1 MKLFLNIVFL
11 LMAAASQAEM
21 LKIAELDRDGV
32 RWLVVSADQ
41 LNPLYG
47 IDVEMTF
54 SSDRL
59 EIVTAGSGQ
68 EAASVVPGELFG
80 DGTFTIVNRADI
92 RAGKIRYAASVL
104 NPAPE
109 ISGSG
114 VLFSIP
120 FRAKGK
126 DAGEFAIV
134 NAEAGT
140 RDGIKRTLPGAA
152 VVKVLPPQSLPSSA
166 AKNTGYA
173 LPAEIA
179 VAAQSND
186 LPVWLLVVLAAVLF
200 VLILLAAVL
209 LRRIRQLE
217 QQQG

>member
-1 MKLFLNIVFL
+1 MKLFLNTMFL
-11 LMAAASQAEM
+11 LMAAVSQAEM

-41 LNPLYG
+41 LKPLYG

-54 SSDRL
+54 SSDSL
-59 EIVTAGSGQ
+59 ELVATSAEQG
-68 EAASVVPGELFG
+68 AAPVVPGELFG
-80 DGTFTIVNRADI
+80 GGTFTIVNRADI

-104 NPAPE
+104 NPSPE

-114 VLFSIP
+114 VLFSVP

-134 NAEAGT
+134 SAEAGT
-140 RDGIKRTLPGAA
+140 RDGVKRSLPQVAP
-152 VVKVLPPQSLPSSA
+152 VQVLPPRSVPTSA
-166 AKNTGYA
+166 AEKAGYA
-173 LPAEIA
+173 LPFE
-179 VAAQSND
+179 VAADSSS
-186 LPVWLLVVLAAVLF
+186 LPVWLVAVVGAVLCI
-200 VLILLAAVL
+200 LILLAVL
-209 LRRIRQLE
+209 LFRRIRQLE

>member
-1 MKLFLNIVFL
+1 MKLLLNMMFL
-11 LMAAASQAEM
+11 LLAAASQAER
-21 LKIAELDRDGV
+21 LNIAELDRDGI

-41 LNPLYG
+41 LEPLYG

-59 EIVTAGSGQ
+59 EIVAGDSEQG
-68 EAASVVPGELFG
+68 AAPVVPGELFG

-104 NPAPE
+104 NPSPE

-114 VLFSIP
+114 ILFSIP
-120 FRAKGK
+120 FRTKGK
-126 DAGEFAIV
+126 NAGDFAIV
-134 NAEAGT
+134 SAEAGT
-140 RDGIKRTLPGAA
+140 REGIKRTLPGAA
-152 VVKVLPPQSLPSSA
+152 VVQVLPPQSLPSSA
-166 AKNTGYA
+166 AGTTGYT

-179 VAAQSND
+179 VQSND
-186 LPVWLLVVLAAVLF
+186 LPVWLLVVLASALLI
-200 VLILLAAVL
+200 LILLAVVL